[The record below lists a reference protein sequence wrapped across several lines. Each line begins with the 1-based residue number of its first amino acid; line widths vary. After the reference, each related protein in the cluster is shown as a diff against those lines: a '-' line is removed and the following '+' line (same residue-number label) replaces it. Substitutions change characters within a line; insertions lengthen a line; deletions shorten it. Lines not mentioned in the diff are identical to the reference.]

1 MSLTEASLFETV
13 KNQYLYKLKS
23 RLGLFLAMVG
33 VQVMALLFSLGGVM
47 NYGMGSQYVN
57 LSVRLFSS
65 EMVIAFTFLWIFV
78 VAVLITTKDYQNI
91 DFTFVAN
98 RLSSNLSN
106 AAFLVT
112 AALIGGITAMLS
124 GFLLRIIVYLKGSS
138 YLLSQNFIAAPEVIF
153 AGMAVTILYL
163 LLFGS
168 LGYFCGA
175 LVQLSKVF
183 IVLLAGIYFGL
194 IILAGR
200 GYQLPVLIKVFYFFR
215 GESSLALL
223 AVKVIIAAGL
233 LYACSIML
241 SNRLEVR

>member
-124 GFLLRIIVYLKGSS
+124 GFLLRIIVYFKGSI

-183 IVLLAGIYFGL
+183 IVLMAGTYFGL

-200 GYQLPVLIKVFYFFR
+200 GHHLPELLKVFDFFR